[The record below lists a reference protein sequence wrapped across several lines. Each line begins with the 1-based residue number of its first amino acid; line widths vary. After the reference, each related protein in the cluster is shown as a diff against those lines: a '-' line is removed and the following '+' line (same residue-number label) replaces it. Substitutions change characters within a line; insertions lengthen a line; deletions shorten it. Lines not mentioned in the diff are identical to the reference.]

1 MTLKQIRNLAF
12 MALIFLLVLTFPSSS
27 TSYQDQSL
35 IPLLKSALANH
46 PGESLFSGLSF
57 TYAGE
62 EISIHARGYYAF
74 IEFFIRKGAHFVLF
88 GSLASL
94 AYLSLLIDVKSLPV
108 RVTLATLLTF
118 GYAAFD
124 ELRQIF
130 TPNRTGLLADVYL
143 DTCGALCFILL
154 TVLVFGWL
162 RKRGWIKETPLP
174 KTW

>member
-12 MALIFLLVLTFPSSS
+12 IALILLLVLTFPSSS
-27 TSYQDQSL
+27 TSYEDQSV
-35 IPLLKSALANH
+35 IPLLNRLLAYQ
-46 PGESLFSGLSF
+46 PGKDLLSGLSF

-62 EISIHARGYYAF
+62 EISIQARGYFAF

-94 AYLSLLIDVKSLPV
+94 AYLSLLMDVKSLPV
-108 RVTLATLLTF
+108 RATLATLLTS

-154 TVLVFGWL
+154 TILVFGWL
-162 RKRGWIKETPLP
+162 RKRGWIKENPLP
-174 KTW
+174 KS